1 MKFPWFLPN
10 ARNQT
15 LWFSAVVMI
24 AGLLLGWWRPNTI
37 LFAYLVETLVIGVV
51 HALKMLTVSAVGRKQ
66 KALRLEK
73 PHDHNNH
80 VFMVPFFLVHYN
92 FFIYVQSVFIFLLLG
107 VDDKGVKDSF
117 NVLANFS
124 YMLSQPGALWAV
136 ASIAFFNVMQS
147 VTDFF
152 LARKYHETVLS
163 EMFMQ
168 PYVRIFVQQVV
179 AISGG
184 FFIIFLHAGLIA
196 AIFLVAVRLAVD
208 LFATAFRY
216 SPEARKILA
225 RKLAKGETGPEKVE
239 KQLELLF
246 MN

>member
-15 LWFSAVVMI
+15 LWFSAVVMV
-24 AGLLLGWWRPNTI
+24 AGLLLGWWRPNTV
-37 LFAYLVETLVIGVV
+37 LFAYLLETLVIGLV
-51 HALKMLTVSAVGRKQ
+51 HALKMLTVSVGGRKQ

-73 PHDHNNH
+73 PHDPNNH

-92 FFIYVQSVFIFLLLG
+92 FFIFVQSVFLFLLLG

-117 NVLANFS
+117 NVLENFA
-124 YMLSQPGALWAV
+124 YMLSQPGAGWAV
-136 ASIAFFNVMQS
+136 ASMAFFNVMQS

-152 LARKYHETVLS
+152 LPRKYHETVLS
-163 EMFMQ
+163 DMFMQ

-179 AISGG
+179 AITGG

-196 AIFLVAVRLAVD
+196 AILLVVVRLVVD